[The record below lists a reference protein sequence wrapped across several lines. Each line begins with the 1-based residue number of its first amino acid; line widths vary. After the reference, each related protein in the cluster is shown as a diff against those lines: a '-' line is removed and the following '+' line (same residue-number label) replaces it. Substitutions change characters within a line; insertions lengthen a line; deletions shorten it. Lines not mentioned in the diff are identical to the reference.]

1 MYKNILFDL
10 DGTLTDPKV
19 GITKCVAYALKYFG
33 IEVEDTDTLCDF
45 IGPPLSTMFAK
56 CYGFDEGQCTK
67 AIEVYRE
74 RFSTVGKFEN
84 EVYPYT
90 EKILSLL
97 KDKGIRLFVATS
109 KPEKFAVEILEHFG
123 LSHYFE
129 RIRGIGMD
137 EEKVEKDV
145 IITRVMSEYNLSPA
159 DTVMVGDRCFDI
171 IGAHKN
177 GIRCI
182 GVLFGYGSK
191 DELAEH
197 KADIIIDTNKDL
209 FDYFGSIL

>member
-1 MYKNILFDL
+1 MYKNVLFDL

-19 GITKCVAYALKYFG
+19 GITRCVAHALKYFG
-33 IEVEDTDTLCDF
+33 ITVDNTDSLCDF
-45 IGPPLSTMFAK
+45 IGPPLAIMFAK
-56 CYGFDEGQCTK
+56 RFGFDDTQCTK

-109 KPEKFAVEILEHFG
+109 KPQKFAVEILEHFG

-129 RIRGIGMD
+129 KIRGIEMH

-145 IITRVMSEYNLSPA
+145 IISRVMSEYNLYPA

-171 IGAHKN
+171 DGAHKN
-177 GIRCI
+177 GIKCI
-182 GVLFGYGSK
+182 GVLFGYG
-191 DELAEH
+191 DNEELTSH
-197 KADIIIDTNKDL
+197 GADTKINTNKDL
-209 FDYFGSIL
+209 FEYFGSIL

>member
-1 MYKNILFDL
+1 MYKNVLFDL

-19 GITKCVAYALKYFG
+19 GITKCVAHALKYFG
-33 IEVEDTDTLCDF
+33 IEVSDTDSLCDF
-45 IGPPLSTMFAK
+45 IGPPLSLMFAK
-56 CYGFDEGQCTK
+56 RFGFDESQCTK

-97 KDKGIRLFVATS
+97 KDRGVRIFVATS

-123 LSHYFE
+123 LAHYFE
-129 RIRGIGMD
+129 KIRGIGMD

-145 IITRVMSEYNLSPA
+145 IITRVMSEYGLEPA

-171 IGAHKN
+171 DGAHKN
-177 GIRCI
+177 NIKCI
-182 GVLFGYGSK
+182 GVLFGYGSET
-191 DELAEH
+191 ELKEH
-197 KADIIIDTNKDL
+197 NADCIINTNEDL
-209 FDYFGSIL
+209 FEYFGSIL